1 MLRRILFSV
10 AMVAMVGG
18 ARAADASVP
27 VVGPTTYTFNAAS
40 QSNTWTCNGGQSS
53 FALTVP
59 TGLTGVLTV
68 TVSQSSGGTYVNPP
82 WAYAP
87 GAPGAVTFEIY
98 NLVAVSSAQ
107 TVPVDYSCQ
116 V

>member
-27 VVGPTTYTFNAAS
+27 VVGPTTYTFSACA
-40 QSNTWTCNGGQSS
+40 GGSVS
-53 FALTVP
+53 FTTAMTVATYECTATAETYP
-59 TGLTGVLTV
+59 YTV
-68 TVSQSSGGTYVNPP
+68 VVSAKTTT
-82 WAYAP
+82 
-87 GAPGAVTFEIY
+87 AVTFEIY

-107 TVPVDYSCQ
+107 TVPVDYSCA